1 MAELKRYWFRFQRL
15 PHFTPLNI
23 GCGVTAH
30 DYNDA
35 LGLIRDKVFDGN
47 DFVIMNYHE
56 DVKPSE
62 LDQSHVVPNM
72 GVITSRGIWFP
83 LGYD

>member
-1 MAELKRYWFRFQRL
+1 MAELKCYWFKFEMFSQ
-15 PHFTPLNI
+15 PTSLNI

-30 DYNDA
+30 DYSDA
-35 LGLIRDKVFDGN
+35 IGLLRSKVFDGN
-47 DFVIMNYHE
+47 DFVVLNFHE
-56 DVKPSE
+56 DVKLSE